1 MDFVLEKAI
10 SIVKRVKD
18 NLHALSKKQTTISEF
33 VLRHPK
39 FVATHAAK
47 DVGHETGTSETT
59 VIRFCYDIGL
69 KGYTDLQKEITQ
81 DLFEENNSVS
91 SLGNYLSS
99 KKELM
104 IEDRLVKNTMYKD
117 IQRIDKIV
125 STVDD
130 ADYKMVAKKMHQAS
144 HIYIIGSGASKISA
158 DWLGF
163 TLNILRPNITILTNE
178 TVNLIRTFQEMTE
191 DALLIVISQHRYVK
205 QPIQIAKYMKEK
217 GMMVVGITDSHIAP
231 IHDVATVTFTLEQY
245 ETSTLDL
252 MPALTSFLNAL
263 VTGMVSYAPETY
275 AAQRVNFD
283 DSHPDFIEDHWS

>member
-1 MDFVLEKAI
+1 
-10 SIVKRVKD
+10 
-18 NLHALSKKQTTISEF
+18 
-33 VLRHPK
+33 
-39 FVATHAAK
+39 
-47 DVGHETGTSETT
+47 
-59 VIRFCYDIGL
+59 
-69 KGYTDLQKEITQ
+69 
-81 DLFEENNSVS
+81 
-91 SLGNYLSS
+91 
-99 KKELM
+99 
-104 IEDRLVKNTMYKD
+104 
-117 IQRIDKIV
+117 
-125 STVDD
+125 
-130 ADYKMVAKKMHQAS
+130 AKKMHQAS

-283 DSHPDFIEDHWS
+283 DSHPDFI